1 MGSINYE
8 ILSVARRLIFRTT
21 SHLSKRKKPMRTISI
36 IAFTGFLFLWG
47 AYFLMKD
54 TSRQTTEEST
64 ADNEMLE
71 QDLDKKGSV
80 LTAKRKRDLDQIGAV
95 INENTVHLDD
105 ETREQIKTAKAG
117 YDNKEGIKELQAML
131 EQSYLDRNSSIKD
144 IKRIQADITEKKLKL
159 KQEPT
164 NSEKWDPR
172 FVYYLMI
179 QENYTYPEI
188 NMIKSLAE
196 NGLNMEEIEYINE
209 LIREDSFTERI
220 MAFKSQSEISGRA
233 VASAKKK
240 PKEVDDFITDVND
253 DGSTIEDKLIEMNY
267 NESER
272 EEMRYGNNQ

>member
-1 MGSINYE
+1 
-8 ILSVARRLIFRTT
+8 
-21 SHLSKRKKPMRTISI
+21 MRTISI

-47 AYFLMKD
+47 AYFLLKD
-54 TSRQTTEEST
+54 SSRQTTSEST
-64 ADNEMLE
+64 ADIEALE
-71 QDLDKKGSV
+71 QDLDTKGSV

-95 INENTVHLDD
+95 INENTVRIDD
-105 ETREQIKTAKAG
+105 ETKEQIKTAKAG
-117 YDNKEGIKELQAML
+117 YENKEGVKELQAML
-131 EQSYLDRNSSIKD
+131 EQSYLDRNSSLKD
-144 IKRIQADITEKKLKL
+144 IKRIQSDISEKKLKL
-159 KQEPT
+159 KQELT
-164 NSEKWDPR
+164 NTEKWDPR

-220 MAFKSQSEISGRA
+220 MAFKSQSEIGGRA

-272 EEMRYGNNQ
+272 EEMRYGHNQ

>member
-1 MGSINYE
+1 
-8 ILSVARRLIFRTT
+8 
-21 SHLSKRKKPMRTISI
+21 MRTISI
-36 IAFTGFLFLWG
+36 IAFAGFLLLWG
-47 AYFLMKD
+47 AYFLLKEN
-54 TSRQTTEEST
+54 RQNPAEST
-64 ADNEMLE
+64 ADTEVLE
-71 QDLDKKGSV
+71 EDLTTKGSV

-95 INENTVHLDD
+95 INEDTVRLDD
-105 ETREQIKTAKAG
+105 ETKERIKTAKAG
-117 YDNKEGIKELQAML
+117 YDTKEGVKELQAML

-144 IKRIQADITEKKLKL
+144 IKRIQSDITEKKLKL

-164 NSEKWDPR
+164 NTEKWDPR

-188 NMIKSLAE
+188 NLIRSLAE

-220 MAFKSQSEISGRA
+220 MAFKSQSEIGGRTL
-233 VASAKKK
+233 ASAKKK

-253 DGSTIEDKLIEMNY
+253 DGSTMEDKLIEMNY

>member
-1 MGSINYE
+1 
-8 ILSVARRLIFRTT
+8 
-21 SHLSKRKKPMRTISI
+21 MRTMSI
-36 IAFTGFLFLWG
+36 IAFASFLLLWG
-47 AYFLMKD
+47 AYFLLKEN
-54 TSRQTTEEST
+54 RQTTAESA
-64 ADNEMLE
+64 ADVEVLE
-71 QDLDKKGSV
+71 QDLTKKGSV

-95 INENTVHLDD
+95 INEETVQLDD
-105 ETREQIKTAKAG
+105 ETKEQIKTAKAG
-117 YDNKEGIKELQAML
+117 YDTKEGLKELQAML

-144 IKRIQADITEKKLKL
+144 IKRIQSDITEKKLKL

-164 NSEKWDPR
+164 NTEKWDPR

-209 LIREDSFTERI
+209 LIREESFTERI
-220 MAFKSQSEISGRA
+220 MAFKSQSEISGRT

-253 DGSTIEDKLIEMNY
+253 DGSTMEDKLIEMNY

>member
-1 MGSINYE
+1 MGSTNYE

-36 IAFTGFLFLWG
+36 IAFTGFLLLWG
-47 AYFLMKD
+47 AYFLLKD
-54 TSRQTTEEST
+54 TRQTTAESI
-64 ADNEMLE
+64 ADDEALE

-95 INENTVHLDD
+95 INEDTVRID
-105 ETREQIKTAKAG
+105 EDTKEQIKTAKAG
-117 YDNKEGIKELQAML
+117 YENKEGVKELQALL
-131 EQSYLDRNSSIKD
+131 EQSYLDRNSSLKD
-144 IKRIQADITEKKLKL
+144 IKRIQAEITEKKLKL

-240 PKEVDDFITDVND
+240 PKEVDDFIADVND